1 MNKRQSL
8 DILDQ
13 CINWVKDASDTD
25 VENMRKIYREETQK
39 VNSMKDDSLFLMPDD
54 IPFVIFDDDHSYIVQ
69 GMEQAVLEETI
80 KKYLEDPN
88 VQREQTIYNNG
99 KVFHEVAM
107 DYWEDVAA

>member
-54 IPFVIFDDDHSYIVQ
+54 IPFVIPAFHIPYMNMSENEAIF
-69 GMEQAVLEETI
+69 EEVD
-80 KKYLEDPN
+80 E
-88 VQREQTIYNNG
+88 
-99 KVFHEVAM
+99 
-107 DYWEDVAA
+107 